1 MKTLYDY
8 YDANPYKNREVKN
21 KDVEGFLITPD
32 DFLKYLE
39 EIKMPTKV
47 SILLKEFEEREE
59 YKRFVRSAYESDFL
73 NTETIRVAK

>member
-1 MKTLYDY
+1 MVYYRALKGREMKTLYDY

-39 EIKMPTKV
+39 EIKNA
-47 SILLKEFEEREE
+47 
-59 YKRFVRSAYESDFL
+59 YKG
-73 NTETIRVAK
+73 